1 MTDSPSSFLGADLTG
16 SLIARVVFQSL
27 EESSRLYFSSLAAA
41 SSSSST
47 TGAKLDTKTPS
58 SSDDDDTLPAPPPL
72 SALAPCAS
80 YLRLVLLLQTHL
92 ALIFTLLAPSF
103 TTALLHLLLGPKWSR
118 TSTAP
123 LILRAY
129 AYSLPFMGMNGITEA
144 FFQAVASP
152 RWIQRGA
159 GWMVVCAGAFAATC
173 WFTVQVGGM
182 GAKGLIVANC
192 VNMGLRTAF
201 STYFMVRY
209 FSNALSRTYTTAP
222 RGDKERDRRRCDQML
237 AIRNTL
243 NWRQWT
249 PSLLTLSTFF
259 LGGYACRQSETRWT
273 ARVMGG
279 GLSRW
284 DEVAESGR
292 HLGLGAGVGL
302 LCLASM

>member
-1 MTDSPSSFLGADLTG
+1 MFGTEFLTG
-16 SLIARVVFQSL
+16 SLIARVVFQPL

-41 SSSSST
+41 SSSST
-47 TGAKLDTKTPS
+47 TGAKLTHPDKKTPPS
-58 SSDDDDTLPAPPPL
+58 EGDDAVSARPPPL

-103 TTALLHLLLGPKWSR
+103 TTPLLHLLLGPKWSR

-123 LILRAY
+123 TILRAY

-152 RWIQRGA
+152 EWIQRGA

-173 WFTVQVGGM
+173 WFAVHVGGM
-182 GAKGLIVANC
+182 GARGLIVANC
-192 VNMGLRTAF
+192 VNMVLRTAF
-201 STYFMVRY
+201 STHFMVRY
-209 FSNALSRTYTTAP
+209 FSHALSRAGAAP
-222 RGDKERDRRRCDQML
+222 RADKEEEQDDRRRDQIL
-237 AIRNTL
+237 AIRHTL

-259 LGGYACRQSETRWT
+259 LGGYACRRSETRWT

-284 DEVAESGR
+284 EEVAESGR

-302 LCLASM
+302 LCLVSM